1 MGTLERPNDGD
12 ELVKSIKAKGW
23 ILTNEEVGEISSSL
37 DILSD
42 SGTVASFALDQQE
55 MGEKSFDK
63 RQKKNASEIAAVK
76 GYEVKCSESI
86 EDIPDGTYQIQL
98 RVTEASG
105 EDTILATSNI
115 TIANGQ
121 AKNKEDLLTYM
132 GIEQEDSELQ
142 LHYIYPDKNFA
153 IGLDL
158 DEENPVISG
167 NPEQLMLTGWINAT
181 AGTSIG
187 TYIDIDSTVYTADS
201 LSEQGGTVEIIR
213 APRYLDL
220 MDAQLLGDSVQD
232 TEESGYIIT
241 LDLPFLNAGSH
252 TVALSLN
259 VGVPGEEPEL
269 VEMKP
274 IQVEIDP
281 TVGRKENAAEQIEK
295 RWAAEFPVPLE
306 AETETEETK

>member
-1 MGTLERPNDGD
+1 
-12 ELVKSIKAKGW
+12 
-23 ILTNEEVGEISSSL
+23 
-37 DILSD
+37 
-42 SGTVASFALDQQE
+42 
-55 MGEKSFDK
+55 
-63 RQKKNASEIAAVK
+63 
-76 GYEVKCSESI
+76 
-86 EDIPDGTYQIQL
+86 
-98 RVTEASG
+98 
-105 EDTILATSNI
+105 
-115 TIANGQ
+115 
-121 AKNKEDLLTYM
+121 
-132 GIEQEDSELQ
+132 
-142 LHYIYPDKNFA
+142 
-153 IGLDL
+153 
-158 DEENPVISG
+158 
-167 NPEQLMLTGWINAT
+167 MLTGWINAT